1 MQHGE
6 RLNGYTHLSGTLL
19 AVAGAAVL
27 VVKAAFTGDAW
38 KIVAA
43 SVYVA
48 TLLLLYLFSTLY
60 HGLADG
66 TAKRVFRKLDHIAIY
81 LLIAGTYT
89 PFTLVTLRGAWGWS
103 LFGVVWG
110 LAAAGI
116 VLDAL
121 HRAGLRWLQMAIYL
135 VMGWLVVIAWPQ
147 LAAALPAAGIGWLVA
162 GGIIYTLGTLFY
174 ALDSRL
180 RHAHGIWHLF
190 VMAGSACHYVAV
202 FAYVV

>member
-27 VVKAAFTGDAW
+27 VVRTAFTGDAW

-43 SVYVA
+43 SVYAA

-103 LFGVVWG
+103 LFGIVWG